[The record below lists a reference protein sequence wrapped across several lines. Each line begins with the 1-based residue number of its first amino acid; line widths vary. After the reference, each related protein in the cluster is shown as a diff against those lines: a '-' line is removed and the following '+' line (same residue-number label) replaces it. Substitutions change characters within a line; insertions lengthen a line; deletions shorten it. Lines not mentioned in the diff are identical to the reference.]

1 MQEAIDT
8 LRTPHQLRIMF
19 IHLLTN
25 SCIETPLQLWTSFR
39 SKISEDF
46 ILTATGD
53 VEQGCDE
60 ALKQLGSLLQGHGKN
75 LRDYGLPQP
84 LAHENEAEWEIRRW
98 SSQTRMLS
106 QQVDT
111 GLAMFNP
118 KQRAIFAQ
126 IQAAVLNNEPL
137 LMFVDG
143 KAGRGKTFLVN
154 MLCAWVRAVEKI
166 ALPTATSAFA
176 AQLYPG
182 GRTTHSTF
190 GVSMS

>member
-8 LRTPHQLRIMF
+8 LCTPHQLRILF

-46 ILTATGD
+46 ILMATGD

-84 LAHENEAEWEIRRW
+84 LAHKNEAEWEIRRW
-98 SSQTRMLS
+98 SSQTGMLS

-118 KQRAIFAQ
+118 EQRAIFAQ

-137 LMFVDG
+137 FVMDMVIF
-143 KAGRGKTFLVN
+143 RTIFFELLVFFTFTL
-154 MLCAWVRAVEKI
+154 LI
-166 ALPTATSAFA
+166 IHFA
-176 AQLYPG
+176 Y
-182 GRTTHSTF
+182 
-190 GVSMS
+190 